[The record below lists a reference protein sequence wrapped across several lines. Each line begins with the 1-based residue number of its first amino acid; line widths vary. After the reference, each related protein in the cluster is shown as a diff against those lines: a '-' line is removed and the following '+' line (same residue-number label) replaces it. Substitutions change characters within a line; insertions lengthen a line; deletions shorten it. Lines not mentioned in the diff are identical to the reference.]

1 MNRSAWCRR
10 NAPVLLLLVC
20 NLAVSVSSVRAQVS
34 GPLNAASTTQLP
46 GVTGGSGSYSPGFS
60 ANGRFLVFTSRANN
74 LVTNDSNAIWLD
86 VFVRDLLTD
95 TTILV
100 SVSRTG
106 TGGGDGNS
114 FNPTISSNGQF
125 IAFET
130 AASNLVMNDT
140 NGVNDVY
147 VRDMVAQTTT
157 LASVNTNGVAGDG
170 VSKFPVITSDG
181 HQVAFESTSDDLV
194 FADTNS
200 LKDIFV
206 RDLAASS
213 TLMASKGVQ
222 TATNGFESPSIS
234 ADGHWIAFA
243 SVSGLSFSN
252 PDRKSDVFVR
262 DLTADTTIWASSNLN
277 DLATTVR
284 SFNPALSADG
294 KFVAFKSTLR
304 TTVATATNLYQYD
317 LQAFVETLVS
327 SNVVEEGFPEMTPD
341 GRFVAYESH
350 TNVLIWDRQ
359 TGSNTLVSVDVAG
372 INAASGTSYRPVLT
386 PDGSKIAFLT
396 DATNVTAN
404 GGNGQPQLYVRDLVA
419 ATTSLVSVNLD
430 DQPLSSLSGVI
441 PVITADGNQVAFW
454 STDEGIVADDQNR
467 DADVFVRDLTSD
479 TTTLISARLPSLPT
493 LTGGGIVTLSENF
506 ISADGRLLLIGST
519 GGRLVEGDQT
529 SLAHVVVCDLA
540 TRTNRPVDT
549 FDNPDGLPVAAINLP
564 FATNFTARAPAISAN
579 GHYAA
584 YVGRITTANPSL
596 DQIYVRDLQTY
607 TNQLASRTWNSSA
620 AGSAK
625 SAAPSLSADGRFVA
639 FQSEASNLVSRDSNG
654 QPDVFVRDL
663 LTGNNFMM
671 STNRFGTGGGDSAST
686 NPLISRDGRWVVF
699 QSKST
704 NLVTN
709 SVTGSTNSFVC
720 A

>member
-1 MNRSAWCRR
+1 
-10 NAPVLLLLVC
+10 
-20 NLAVSVSSVRAQVS
+20 
-34 GPLNAASTTQLP
+34 
-46 GVTGGSGSYSPGFS
+46 
-60 ANGRFLVFTSRANN
+60 
-74 LVTNDSNAIWLD
+74 
-86 VFVRDLLTD
+86 
-95 TTILV
+95 
-100 SVSRTG
+100 
-106 TGGGDGNS
+106 
-114 FNPTISSNGQF
+114 
-125 IAFET
+125 
-130 AASNLVMNDT
+130 
-140 NGVNDVY
+140 
-147 VRDMVAQTTT
+147 
-157 LASVNTNGVAGDG
+157 
-170 VSKFPVITSDG
+170 
-181 HQVAFESTSDDLV
+181 
-194 FADTNS
+194 
-200 LKDIFV
+200 
-206 RDLAASS
+206 
-213 TLMASKGVQ
+213 
-222 TATNGFESPSIS
+222 
-234 ADGHWIAFA
+234 
-243 SVSGLSFSN
+243 
-252 PDRKSDVFVR
+252 
-262 DLTADTTIWASSNLN
+262 
-277 DLATTVR
+277 
-284 SFNPALSADG
+284 
-294 KFVAFKSTLR
+294 
-304 TTVATATNLYQYD
+304 
-317 LQAFVETLVS
+317 
-327 SNVVEEGFPEMTPD
+327 TPD

-639 FQSEASNLVSRDSNG
+639 FQSEASNLVSRDSNI

-671 STNRFGTGGGDSAST
+671 STNRFGTGGGESAST

-699 QSKST
+699 RSKSINLVT
-704 NLVTN
+704 NLVT
-709 SVTGSTNSFVC
+709 GSTTHLFARDRLTSTTALISKAANGSGLARDSGSPWVSPDSRLVLYTNQSKTVYLYDLLNRTNMFVC
-720 A
+720 TNCYAPAMSADGRWVAYEVIGAGQIRDVLLLDRLTGTTNLVSVNLANTGGGNASSFKPVISYDGRYIVFSSRANDLVDNDNNGLTDIFIRDRALNTTILASLNRQDPGSGNNLSGRLSLARTAGPWPFSVWPTIWWRMISMARGMWWCCAWKPAIRTAAVCRMIGNWLISETSRVMAAEILMATAIVTCRNSWPVPILLTPAPFCGC